1 MSEENDRAQDG
12 GAPSGGGGPGS
23 GNPPSG
29 PGDPSAGPAERLEA
43 VRSRIRRAAER
54 AGRDPA
60 GITLVA
66 VSKTFPAERVLE
78 LAAAGQR
85 IFGENRVQEARD
97 KLPAIREAWSGA
109 PLTWRLI
116 GHLQRNKVKQALE
129 LFDTVDSV
137 DSFRL
142 LDTVAGEAARTG
154 RTVPVLLEFN
164 CSGEASKGG
173 FEPEEFEA
181 LVRRLAEAPAG
192 VDPRGFLT
200 IGPLADDPEAA
211 RPAFRRL
218 REIRDRFQDR
228 LGREFPEL
236 SMGMSGDMEI
246 GIEEGATQV
255 RVGTALFGS
264 RG

>member
-1 MSEENDRAQDG
+1 MSEERDRAQNRGRPGEAGPPED
-12 GAPSGGGGPGS
+12 SGRTE
-23 GNPPSG
+23 
-29 PGDPSAGPAERLEA
+29 DAGPAGRLET
-43 VRSRIRRAAER
+43 VRDRIRKAAER

-60 GITLVA
+60 EITLVA
-66 VSKTFPAERVLE
+66 VSKTVPAARVAE
-78 LAAAGQR
+78 LAAAGQGV
-85 IFGENRVQEARD
+85 FGENRVQEARD
-97 KLPAIREAWSGA
+97 KVPEVNRVWSGP

-116 GHLQRNKVKQALE
+116 GHLQRNKVKQALA

-142 LDTVAGEAARTG
+142 LDAIAGEAVRAG

-181 LVRRLAEAPAG
+181 LARRLAEPPAG

-218 REIRDRFQDR
+218 REIRDRFRER

-236 SMGMSGDMEI
+236 SMGMSGDLEI

-255 RVGTALFGS
+255 RVGTDLFGS
-264 RG
+264 RA